1 MLAIPFNSKFSL
13 SYMILLKKIVTTNQK
28 GFFPMRTPAFNNCQR
43 SRQKPPINI
52 FSSFFKLLIQLLSMR
67 QIFFLVA
74 THFYYSFCTTI
85 FKQLCNNIFILFWKK
100 MMFLSHM
107 NFQGYPRPCWQL
119 CILWTRDK
127 RTDHRRKYFCMRRL
141 MFFTRCSVFS
151 KSVVNI
157 FFFTKRPSLF
167 WDSNDIRRGGLWC
180 PLCK

>member
-100 MMFLSHM
+100 WCFCLTWIFKAIQDLVG
-107 NFQGYPRPCWQL
+107 NFVYYELETKELITEG
-119 CILWTRDK
+119 
-127 RTDHRRKYFCMRRL
+127 
-141 MFFTRCSVFS
+141 
-151 KSVVNI
+151 NI
-157 FFFTKRPSLF
+157 FVWEGSCFSPDVVRLENLLLIFSFLQNEPAYFGTAM
-167 WDSNDIRRGGLWC
+167 I
-180 PLCK
+180 